1 MDLFVPFWIG
11 TGNCVKVRYYGST
24 LLGHDRHTD
33 KLNHLVG
40 MTKDVKSAETKLSGW
55 LQCEFGDCSRIF
67 GNIEFETL
75 SKAEREG
82 CQNDESSVC

>member
-1 MDLFVPFWIG
+1 MDLFVPFWAG

-40 MTKDVKSAETKLSGW
+40 MTKDVKSA
-55 LQCEFGDCSRIF
+55 
-67 GNIEFETL
+67 
-75 SKAEREG
+75 
-82 CQNDESSVC
+82 

>member
-1 MDLFVPFWIG
+1 MDLFVPFWAG

-40 MTKDVKSAETKLSGW
+40 MAKDVKSA
-55 LQCEFGDCSRIF
+55 
-67 GNIEFETL
+67 
-75 SKAEREG
+75 
-82 CQNDESSVC
+82 